1 MLAMNKAVILSA
13 CRSAVGR
20 FGGTLTKVTDRQLGA
35 ALIAEALKR
44 AGING
49 DQVDEVIFSQQY
61 RTGEMPANSGRVVS
75 VDAGI
80 PIEVPNYTI
89 AMACGGSIQTTI
101 SAAQAIK
108 SGDAELVVSG
118 GLEHMSNSAHLLVK
132 ARWGLRLGHGQLMD
146 QLVLFDPIS
155 GSTMGETAENVAEKY
170 QVSREDQD
178 ALALLSQQRTG
189 KALEQGLFEEQIAP
203 LTIPQRKGDPLIFD
217 KDEHPRP
224 DATAEQLAKLKPV
237 FREGGSVTA
246 GNSSGMNDGGGA
258 LVIASEEK
266 AAALGIKTLAEIVGY
281 ATVGVEPSL
290 MGIGPIDATRKALQ
304 RTGLSIDD
312 LDLIELNEAF
322 ASQAL
327 VCLRELGLD
336 LEKVNVNGGA
346 IALGHPISGTGA
358 IITTKLIYEL
368 RRSGKELGLATM
380 CVGGGQGVA
389 LIVRNLA

>member
-1 MLAMNKAVILSA
+1 MSKAVILSA

-20 FGGTLTKVTDRQLGA
+20 FGGTLTKVTDRELGA
-35 ALIAEALKR
+35 ALIAGALQR
-44 AGING
+44 AGISG
-49 DQVDEVIFSQQY
+49 DQVDVSIFSQQY

-108 SGDAELVVSG
+108 AGDARLVVSG
-118 GLEHMSNSAHLLVK
+118 GLEHMSNAAYLLAK

-155 GSTMGETAENVAEKY
+155 GNTMGETAENVAEKY

-178 ALALLSQQRTG
+178 ALALVSQQRTE
-189 KALEQGLFEEQIAP
+189 KAMEQGLFEEQIVP
-203 LTIPQRKGDPLIFD
+203 ITIPQRKGDPIIFN

-224 DATAEQLAKLKPV
+224 GTTAEQLAKLRPV
-237 FREGGSVTA
+237 FREGGTVTA

-258 LVIASEEK
+258 LVIASGEK
-266 AAALGIKTLAEIVGY
+266 AAELGIRPMAEIMGY
-281 ATVGVEPSL
+281 AAVGVEPSL
-290 MGIGPIDATRKALQ
+290 MGIGPIDATRKALKSA
-304 RTGLSIDD
+304 GLALED

-322 ASQAL
+322 ASQSLA
-327 VCLRELGLD
+327 CIRELGLD
-336 LEKVNVNGGA
+336 MDKVNVNGGA

-358 IITTKLIYEL
+358 VITTKLIYEL
-368 RRSGKELGLATM
+368 KRSGKELGLATM

-389 LIVRNLA
+389 LIVKNLA

>member
-1 MLAMNKAVILSA
+1 MILSA
-13 CRSAVGR
+13 CRSAVGG
-20 FGGTLTKVTDRQLGA
+20 FGGALTKVTDRQLGA

-44 AGING
+44 AGISG

-108 SGDAELVVSG
+108 AGDADLIVSG

-155 GSTMGETAENVAEKY
+155 GNTMGETAENVAEKY
-170 QVSREDQD
+170 KVSREDQD
-178 ALALLSQQRTG
+178 ALALVSQQRTG
-189 KALEQGLFEEQIAP
+189 KALEQGLFEEQIIP
-203 LTIPQRKGDPLIFD
+203 ITIPQRKGDPIIFD

-258 LVIASEEK
+258 LVVASEKK
-266 AAALGIKTLAEIVGY
+266 AAALGIKPLAEIVGY

-290 MGIGPIDATRKALQ
+290 MGIGPIDATRKALK
-304 RTGLSIDD
+304 RTGLTIDD

-327 VCLRELGLD
+327 VCLRELNLD

>member
-1 MLAMNKAVILSA
+1 MILSA
-13 CRSAVGR
+13 CRSAVGG
-20 FGGTLTKVTDRQLGA
+20 FGGALTKVTDRQLGA

-44 AGING
+44 AGISG
-49 DQVDEVIFSQQY
+49 DKVDEVIFSQQY
-61 RTGEMPANSGRVVS
+61 RTGEMPANSGRVIS

-108 SGDAELVVSG
+108 AGDAGLVVSG
-118 GLEHMSNSAHLLVK
+118 GLEHMSNAAYLLAK

-155 GSTMGETAENVAEKY
+155 GNTMGETAENVAEKY

-189 KALEQGLFEEQIAP
+189 KAMEQGVFQEQIVP
-203 LTIPQRKGDPLIFD
+203 ITIPQRKGDPTLFN

-237 FREGGSVTA
+237 FREDGSVTA

-258 LVIASEEK
+258 LVVASEEK
-266 AAALGIKTLAEIVGY
+266 AAALGIKPLAEIVGY

-290 MGIGPIDATRKALQ
+290 MGIGPIDATRKALKSA
-304 RTGLSIDD
+304 GLTIDD

-368 RRSGKELGLATM
+368 KRSGKELGLATM

-389 LIVRNLA
+389 LIVKNLA

>member
-1 MLAMNKAVILSA
+1 MNKAVILSA
-13 CRSAVGR
+13 CRSAVGG
-20 FGGTLTKVTDRQLGA
+20 FGGALTKVTDRQLGA
-35 ALIAEALKR
+35 ALIAEAVKR
-44 AGING
+44 AGISG

-108 SGDAELVVSG
+108 AGDADLIVSG
-118 GLEHMSNSAHLLVK
+118 GLEHMSNAAYLLAK

-155 GSTMGETAENVAEKY
+155 GNTMGETAENVAEKY
-170 QVSREDQD
+170 KVSREDQD

-189 KALEQGLFEEQIAP
+189 KALAQGLFEEQIVP
-203 LTIPQRKGDPLIFD
+203 ISIPQRKGDPIIFN

-224 DATAEQLAKLKPV
+224 KTTAEQLAKLKPV

-258 LVIASEEK
+258 LMVASEKK
-266 AAALGIKTLAEIVGY
+266 AAALGIKPLAEIVGY

-304 RTGLSIDD
+304 RTGLTIDD

-336 LEKVNVNGGA
+336 LDKVNVNGGA

-358 IITTKLIYEL
+358 IITTKLVYEL
-368 RRSGKELGLATM
+368 KRSGKELGLATM

>member
-1 MLAMNKAVILSA
+1 MNKAVILSA
-13 CRSAVGR
+13 CRSAVGG
-20 FGGTLTKVTDRQLGA
+20 FGGALTKVTDRQLGA
-35 ALIAEALKR
+35 ALIAEAVKR
-44 AGING
+44 AGISG

-108 SGDAELVVSG
+108 AGDADLIVSG
-118 GLEHMSNSAHLLVK
+118 GLEHMSNAAYLLAK

-155 GSTMGETAENVAEKY
+155 GNTMGETAENVAEKY
-170 QVSREDQD
+170 KVSREDQD

-189 KALEQGLFEEQIAP
+189 KALAQGLFEEQIVP
-203 LTIPQRKGDPLIFD
+203 ISIPQRKGDPIIFN

-224 DATAEQLAKLKPV
+224 KTTAEQLAKLKPV

-258 LVIASEEK
+258 LVVASEKK
-266 AAALGIKTLAEIVGY
+266 AAALGIKPLAEIVGY

-336 LEKVNVNGGA
+336 LDKVNVNGGA

-358 IITTKLIYEL
+358 IITTKLVYEL
-368 RRSGKELGLATM
+368 KRSGKELGLATM

-389 LIVRNLA
+389 LIVKNLA

>member
-1 MLAMNKAVILSA
+1 MNKAVILSA
-13 CRSAVGR
+13 CRSAVGG
-20 FGGTLTKVTDRQLGA
+20 FGGALTKVTDRQLGA
-35 ALIAEALKR
+35 ALIVEAVQR
-44 AGING
+44 AGISG

-108 SGDAELVVSG
+108 AGDAELVVSG
-118 GLEHMSNSAHLLVK
+118 GLEHMSNAAYLLAK

-155 GSTMGETAENVAEKY
+155 GNTMGETAENVAEKY

-178 ALALLSQQRTG
+178 ALALVSQQRTG
-189 KALEQGLFEEQIAP
+189 KAMEQGLFEEQIIP
-203 LTIPQRKGDPLIFD
+203 ITIPQRKGDPIIFD

-224 DATAEQLAKLKPV
+224 DATAEQLVKLKPV

-258 LVIASEEK
+258 LVVASEEK
-266 AAALGIKTLAEIVGY
+266 AAALGIKPLAEIVGY

-290 MGIGPIDATRKALQ
+290 MGIGPIDATRKALK
-304 RTGLSIDD
+304 RTGLTIDD

-327 VCLRELGLD
+327 VCLRELNLD

-358 IITTKLIYEL
+358 IITTKLVYEL
-368 RRSGKELGLATM
+368 KRSGKELGLATM

>member
-1 MLAMNKAVILSA
+1 MSNPVILSA

-20 FGGTLTKVTDRQLGA
+20 FGGTLTNVTDRQLGA
-35 ALIAEALKR
+35 ALIAKAMNR
-44 AGING
+44 AGISG

-61 RTGEMPANSGRVVS
+61 RTGEMPANSGRVVAL
-75 VDAGI
+75 DAGI
-80 PIEVPNYTI
+80 PIPVPNYTI

-101 SAAQAIK
+101 TAARTIK
-108 SGDAELVVSG
+108 AGDAGLVVSG
-118 GLEHMSNSAHLLVK
+118 GLEHMSNAAYILAK
-132 ARWGLRLGHGQLMD
+132 ARWGLRLGHAQLMD

-155 GSTMGETAENVAEKY
+155 GNTMGETAENVAEKY

-178 ALALLSQQRTG
+178 AFALESQQRTA
-189 KALEQGLFEEQIAP
+189 KALEQEVFKEQILP
-203 LTIPQRKGDPLIFD
+203 IEVPQRKGDPVVFD

-224 DATAEQLAKLKPV
+224 NTTAEQLAKLKPV

-258 LVIASEEK
+258 LVVASEER
-266 AAALGIKTLAEIVGY
+266 AAELGIKPLVEIVGY

-290 MGIGPIDATRKALQ
+290 MGIGPIDATRKALKS
-304 RTGLSIDD
+304 TGLTIDD
-312 LDLIELNEAF
+312 LEVIELNEAF
-322 ASQAL
+322 ASQSL

-336 LEKVNVNGGA
+336 QAKVNVNGGA

-368 RRSGKELGLATM
+368 KRSGKELGLATM
-380 CVGGGQGVA
+380 CMGGGQGVA
-389 LIVRNLA
+389 LILRNLP

>member
-1 MLAMNKAVILSA
+1 MNKAVILSA

-49 DQVDEVIFSQQY
+49 DQIDEVIFSQQY

-155 GSTMGETAENVAEKY
+155 GSTMGETAENVAQKY
-170 QVSREDQD
+170 QVSRDDQD

-189 KALEQGLFEEQIAP
+189 RALEQGLFEEQIAP
-203 LTIPQRKGDPLIFD
+203 LTIPQRKGDPIIFD

-258 LVIASEEK
+258 LVVASEEK
-266 AAALGIKTLAEIVGY
+266 AAALGIKPLAEIVGY

>member
-1 MLAMNKAVILSA
+1 MNKAVILSA

-44 AGING
+44 AGVNG
-49 DQVDEVIFSQQY
+49 DQIDEVIFSQQY

-155 GSTMGETAENVAEKY
+155 GSTMGETAENVAQKY

-189 KALEQGLFEEQIAP
+189 RALEQGLFEEQIAP
-203 LTIPQRKGDPLIFD
+203 LAIPQRKGDPIIFD

-237 FREGGSVTA
+237 FREGGTVTA

-258 LVIASEEK
+258 LVVASEEK
-266 AAALGIKTLAEIVGY
+266 AAALGIKPLAEIVGY

-304 RTGLSIDD
+304 KTGLSIDD

-336 LEKVNVNGGA
+336 PEKVNVNGGA

>member
-1 MLAMNKAVILSA
+1 MNKAVILSA

-35 ALIAEALKR
+35 ALITEALRR

-49 DQVDEVIFSQQY
+49 DQVDETIFSQQY

-108 SGDAELVVSG
+108 AGDAGLIVSG

-146 QLVLFDPIS
+146 QLVLFDPLS
-155 GSTMGETAENVAEKY
+155 GNTMGETAENVAQKY

-178 ALALLSQQRTG
+178 ALALLSQQRMG
-189 KALEQGLFEEQIAP
+189 KALEQGIFEEQIAP
-203 LTIPQRKGDPLIFD
+203 ITIPQRKGDPIVFT

-258 LVIASEEK
+258 LVVASENK
-266 AAALGIKTLAEIVGY
+266 AAELGIKPLAEIVGY

-290 MGIGPIDATRKALQ
+290 MGIGPIEATRKALKN
-304 RTGLSIDD
+304 TGLTIDD

-327 VCLRELGLD
+327 VCLRELELD
-336 LEKVNVNGGA
+336 LDKVNVNGGA

-368 RRSGKELGLATM
+368 KRSGKELGLATM

-389 LIVRNLA
+389 LIVRNLD